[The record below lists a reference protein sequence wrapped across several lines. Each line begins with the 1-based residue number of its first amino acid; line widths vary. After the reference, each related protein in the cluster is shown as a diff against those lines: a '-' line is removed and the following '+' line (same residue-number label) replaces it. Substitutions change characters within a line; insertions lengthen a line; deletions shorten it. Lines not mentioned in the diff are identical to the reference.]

1 MKSKFLLHIFNAA
14 ILIAIFA
21 VFCGAMP
28 VWGAAPDTPAP
39 SAPLQELSIAW
50 TIDTRISGHVVA
62 AYPHPSMTQR
72 VLLVTD
78 GGLIISENG
87 GQEWQKLP
95 AADLGKIGRITCMA
109 FVPDKEDSFYAGTAG
124 KGVWLTEDCGK
135 TFKQIGTASKGMAS
149 DSISGFYVF
158 PGDQL
163 FQTLIAVHGDA
174 AAGISRSVN
183 KGETWGFFATDYH
196 VSSIQFRDFGCYDA
210 LIVASKKDSP
220 EIKSI
225 CYGISIDDYWYDAM
239 KDVVP
244 TGSALPL
251 FKAHP
256 LFSTLDQGM
265 VFVSKSDLNRVGP
278 KDAGFTSVGVTWGRT
293 AEEQLMYSYDP
304 KKLGMVASLD
314 AYKTWTTQSSGLYTG
329 DFTKEGAHIRAN
341 SNGSVFYAVA
351 NGNLYVGKQNQ
362 KGASVSISSVKT
374 TPSVFE
380 FAGTMY
386 RAKVTILKQ
395 NISRFPQSK
404 SAVAAAAALKLDI
417 DGMKEAMTA
426 GQYSVTAQVTA
437 HGGRPKAVTIDLR
450 AIGGGMKT
458 VMHDDGKHS
467 DGKADDG
474 IFGTTFRVDPWRLRN
489 DDKMIKRWP
498 GQIGLTLNAEG
509 NDGAAYSAVA
519 PIDIYSMPE
528 AFEFYRSRSNM
539 RLETSGNATG
549 ITAVPAGEAHAKPEE
564 CFKLEVKPGAWQA
577 TIGGGGLSDITGYYA
592 LSFWIKSS
600 TDSSDDV
607 LLQMRDSPM
616 YMDPAATE
624 AEGIS
629 DPAYIESGM
638 VLSDWQRVVIPL
650 SSILNGSPDFRS
662 TELGSIIFS
671 GSCTAPVTYWISEVI
686 FHVNQNE
693 IGKVKTTGIKKRK
706 R

>member
-1 MKSKFLLHIFNAA
+1 MKIKIPVTA
-14 ILIAIFA
+14 AIFA
-21 VFCGAMP
+21 LFCGMTS
-28 VWGAAPDTPAP
+28 VWSANPPDAAAP
-39 SAPLQELSIAW
+39 SAPLQEMGIVWSL
-50 TIDTRISGHVVA
+50 DTRFSGHIVA

-72 VLLVTD
+72 ILLATD
-78 GGLIISENG
+78 SGLVISENG
-87 GQEWQKLP
+87 GEEWQKLP
-95 AADLGKIGRITCMA
+95 AAGVDKIGRITCMA

-124 KGVWLTEDCGK
+124 RGVWLTEDGGK
-135 TFKQIGTASKGMAS
+135 TFKQIGSASKGMAS
-149 DSISGFYVF
+149 DTVSAFYIF

-163 FQTLIAVHGDA
+163 FHTLIAAHGDA
-174 AAGISRSVN
+174 AAGISRSIN
-183 KGETWGFFATDYH
+183 KGEKWGFFATDYN

-256 LFSTLDQGM
+256 IFSTLDQGM
-265 VFVSKSDLNRVGP
+265 VFVSKSDLSKVGP
-278 KDAGFTSVGVTWGRT
+278 KDVGFTSVGVTWGRT

-304 KKLGMVASLD
+304 KKMGMVATFD
-314 AYKTWTTQSSGLYTG
+314 AYKTWTSQSTGLYTG

-341 SNGSVFYAVA
+341 SNGSVFYGVA

-362 KGASVSISSVKT
+362 KAAGVSISSVKT

-380 FAGTMY
+380 FAGTLY
-386 RAKVTILKQ
+386 RAKVTNLKQ

-404 SAVAAAAALKLDI
+404 SAVAAAVALKTDI

-426 GQYSVTAQVTA
+426 GQYSVTAKVSSQ
-437 HGGRPKAVTIDLR
+437 GGRPKAVTIDLR
-450 AIGGGMKT
+450 SIGGGVKT
-458 VMHDDGKHS
+458 AMYDDGKHS
-467 DGKADDG
+467 DEKADDG
-474 IFGTTFRVDPWRLRN
+474 IYGITFRVDPWRLRN

-509 NDGAAYSAVA
+509 GDGSAYAAVA
-519 PIDIYSMPE
+519 PLDIYSMPE

-539 RLETSGNATG
+539 RIETEGNVSGVT
-549 ITAVPAGEAHAKPEE
+549 TVPGGESHGKPEE
-564 CFKLEVKPGAWQA
+564 CFKLEVKPGAWKA
-577 TIGGGGLSDITGYYA
+577 SIGGGGLSDITGYYA
-592 LSFWIKSS
+592 ISFWIKSS
-600 TDSSDDV
+600 TDATDDV
-607 LLQMRDSPM
+607 FLQMRDSPM
-616 YMDPAATE
+616 YMDPVSTE

-650 SSILNGSPDFRS
+650 SNMLQNSPDFRS
-662 TELGSIIFS
+662 AELGSVIFS

-693 IGKVKTTGIKKRK
+693 IGQVKTTGIKKRK